1 MKISNF
7 IQEEIEQIIK
17 KANFTDREK
26 DLFDL
31 RNKEKTLEEC
41 AEILGYSLSTVN
53 RLNKEIKR
61 KIMRII

>member
-7 IQEEIEQIIK
+7 IKEEIEQIIN

-26 DLFDL
+26 ELFDL

-53 RLNKEIKR
+53 RLNKEVKR
-61 KIMRII
+61 KIMRVI